1 MWPVRT
7 CFNWYVITWSGK
19 AGLKQLKLKW
29 TVGCFVMVSL
39 CIFPEENMIN
49 PSCSTSAKI
58 SKHAL
63 VVFLPIL
70 QYNPYEKQFVIVHQW
85 TGWTNKN
92 QFDHAIWLSFH
103 VDMYCLFLLM
113 NCFIKAAFSW
123 SSPTNNDHIMLT
135 FHIKIFL
142 IFRLQ
147 TGVPMLN
154 GKVI

>member
-29 TVGCFVMVSL
+29 TVECFVMVSL

-70 QYNPYEKQFVIVHQW
+70 QYNPYEKQFVIDAPIYRLDKQKPVWSCHMVEFSCRHVLPFFTYELFYQSSFQLEQPYQQWSHYAHLSHQ
-85 TGWTNKN
+85 N
-92 QFDHAIWLSFH
+92 
-103 VDMYCLFLLM
+103 FLNL
-113 NCFIKAAFSW
+113 
-123 SSPTNNDHIMLT
+123 
-135 FHIKIFL
+135 
-142 IFRLQ
+142 
-147 TGVPMLN
+147 
-154 GKVI
+154 